1 MPFPQPDLPSRW
13 RGRTVLVCLVAFSVS
28 LPIALVSIA
37 KVLLFTIGLGFL
49 VKGHFG
55 KQADPALQASWTV
68 RAVLICVFGFAVS
81 LLWTDVSLKIAA
93 LSLVKHGTLLST
105 VILIFLIR
113 SETEARRGIGAFVAG
128 QTFLLL
134 SSWLLV
140 AGLHP
145 PWVVDLDS
153 NGDPKGPYVVW
164 SSYLDQ
170 SMIFAT
176 TAAVLFHIRRENM
189 WPGWVG
195 VLLSALALANVLF
208 FLPGR
213 TGYAIAIVII
223 ALSIMWMMPSRWRL
237 VTLIAVPI
245 VSIAALSMGPAKVQE
260 RLSRIVTEGK
270 NYAQQTQTESS
281 SGWRLNAWHRSIQ
294 AIAESPWIGNGV
306 GSWITTVKKL
316 EGNAGT
322 KIFGSGQ
329 VSNPHQE
336 YLLWGVELGV
346 AGSLLLPALLL
357 CVVRDAMRFRKSIAH
372 ATMSVASAIAVAC
385 LFNSALYD
393 GLIGDFFVVTL
404 GLLLALGIRTRQ
416 TKGELPPAVPL
427 QA

>member
-1 MPFPQPDLPSRW
+1 MLFPQSDSPAGRNL
-13 RGRTVLVCLVAFSVS
+13 RTVLVCLVAFSVG
-28 LPIALVSIA
+28 LPIALVSVA
-37 KVLLFTIGLGFL
+37 KALLFAIGLGFL
-49 VKGHFG
+49 IRGHFG
-55 KQADPALQASWTV
+55 KQTDPALQASWTV
-68 RAVLICVFGFAVS
+68 KAVLICFFGFAVS
-81 LLWTDVSLKIAA
+81 LLWTDVPLRVAA

-113 SETEARRGIGAFVAG
+113 SETEARWGIGAFVAG

-134 SSWLLV
+134 SSWFLV

-145 PWVVDLDS
+145 PWIVDLDS
-153 NGDPKGPYVVW
+153 NGDPRGPYVVW

-176 TAAVLFHIRRENM
+176 TAAVLFHLRRENL

-195 VLLSALALANVLF
+195 VLLSAMALANVLF

-213 TGYAIAIVII
+213 TGYAIAIAII

-294 AIAESPWIGNGV
+294 AIAESPWIGHGV
-306 GSWITTVKKL
+306 GSWITTVKRL

-322 KIFGSGQ
+322 KIFGSSQ
-329 VSNPHQE
+329 ASNPHQE

-346 AGSLLLPALLL
+346 AGSLLLPVLLL
-357 CVVRDAMRFRKSIAH
+357 CVVRDAIGFRKSIAH